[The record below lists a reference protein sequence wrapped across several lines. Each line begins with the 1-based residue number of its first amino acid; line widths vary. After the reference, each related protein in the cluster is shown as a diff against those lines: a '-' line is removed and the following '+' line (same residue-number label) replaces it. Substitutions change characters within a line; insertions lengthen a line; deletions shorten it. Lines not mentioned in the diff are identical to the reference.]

1 MKKALSLILSL
12 AMLCSLAACGGGAS
26 SSAGSASGSGSP
38 AASSIAVCL
47 ASEPDTIDPAL
58 NSAVDGAT
66 LVAHLFSGLAK
77 WAQDADGNLVIVAD
91 AAEELVEGVVNA
103 DGTVT
108 YTYTLRD
115 GLKWSD
121 GKDVT
126 AADYEFAWKRA
137 ASVELAAD
145 YGYMFEVVDGY
156 ADVWAETP
164 PAGAELNVHAKDAK
178 TLEVTLANAV
188 AYWNELLAFPT
199 YYPVREDVVSNE
211 AWATDP
217 STYVCNGPYTM
228 TGWEHNSLIT
238 LEKNPNYVDADSITM
253 EKIEFYLSDDAN
265 NMLTNFKNSDWLLID
280 DVPTNE
286 IANLKVQYPDEFV
299 VAGQIGTYYVN
310 WNVNQNLLP
319 EGSTLTGVEAEAAEA
334 EIREAIG
341 LLYDRNYIVEE
352 IGQAGQVPAS
362 SFVAMGMTNP
372 DGTEFYKTAGGN
384 SYPGYYDVSVE
395 AFEANFAQAVET
407 LKKYYDY
414 DEASGKFTNAPS
426 LTYLYNT
433 SEGHKAIGE
442 YLAAAMASVGITMN
456 LENQE
461 WNTFLNTRK
470 NGDYSVARNGWLAD
484 YNDPICFLDM
494 WITASGNN
502 DVQFGKENH
511 ASLAIYDLDLTDLGY
526 DVKVEDGT
534 WAETYDVIIPLI
546 KTCTDND
553 TRYALMHK
561 AEDLLMSTGAIVPLY
576 FYTDIYMV
584 DDSVEG
590 FFANP
595 LGYKY
600 FYNTTVNGSDE
611 TISVCLSSEPDTI
624 DPALNSAV
632 DGATLVSH
640 LFAGLAKWTTDEA
653 GNLAIAADCATELPE
668 GVANDDGT
676 ITYTYTL
683 KEGLKW
689 SDGQDLTAKDFEF
702 AWKRAASSEL
712 GADYGYMFEVIKGFP
727 DELAVEATDDVTL
740 TVTLNN
746 AVAYWNELLAFP
758 TYFPVR
764 EDVVADEGWATEAAT
779 YVSNGAYTMT
789 GWEHN
794 STITLTKNENYHDA
808 DSVVMNE
815 IKFYLSDDANNML
828 TNFKNGTWQ
837 LIDDVPTNEIA
848 ALKVEY
854 PEEFVIAGQI
864 GTYYV
869 CWNINEELLPE

>member
-1 MKKALSLILSL
+1 MKKLIALLL
-12 AMLCSLAACGGGAS
+12 ALVMVLGLAACGAEK
-26 SSAGSASGSGSP
+26 APETEAP
-38 AASSIAVCL
+38 
-47 ASEPDTIDPAL
+47 
-58 NSAVDGAT
+58 
-66 LVAHLFSGLAK
+66 VAP
-77 WAQDADGNLVIVAD
+77 
-91 AAEELVEGVVNA
+91 
-103 DGTVT
+103 
-108 YTYTLRD
+108 
-115 GLKWSD
+115 
-121 GKDVT
+121 
-126 AADYEFAWKRA
+126 
-137 ASVELAAD
+137 
-145 YGYMFEVVDGY
+145 
-156 ADVWAETP
+156 AETEA
-164 PAGAELNVHAKDAK
+164 PAPAETEAPAEM
-178 TLEVTLANAV
+178 TA
-188 AYWNELLAFPT
+188 
-199 YYPVREDVVSNE
+199 EDK
-211 AWATDP
+211 A
-217 STYVCNGPYTM
+217 
-228 TGWEHNSLIT
+228 
-238 LEKNPNYVDADSITM
+238 
-253 EKIEFYLSDDAN
+253 
-265 NMLTNFKNSDWLLID
+265 
-280 DVPTNE
+280 
-286 IANLKVQYPDEFV
+286 
-299 VAGQIGTYYVN
+299 
-310 WNVNQNLLP
+310 
-319 EGSTLTGVEAEAAEA
+319 AAEA
-334 EIREAIG
+334 EIRYAIS
-341 LLYDRNYIVEE
+341 LLFDRNYIVEE

-362 SFVAMGMTNP
+362 SFVAMGMTDA
-372 DGTEFYKTAGGN
+372 DGSEFYKN
-384 SYPGYYDVSVE
+384 SGSSDEFVGYYNVDAD
-395 AFEANFAQAVET
+395 AFEDNYAEAYEILT
-407 LKKYYDY
+407 KYYEV
-414 DEASGKFTNAPS
+414 DENGMLTNFPT

-442 YLAAAMASVGITMN
+442 YLASALAGMGITMN

-470 NGDYSVARNGWLAD
+470 NGDYSIARNGWLAD

-494 WITASGNN
+494 WTTGSGNN
-502 DVQFGKENH
+502 DVQFGREAH
-511 ASLAIYDLDLTDLGY
+511 ADLAMYDLDLTDLGY
-526 DVKVEDGT
+526 DVKVENGT

-546 KTCTDND
+546 KTCTDNT

-600 FYNTTVNGSDE
+600 FYNTTVNGDDT

-640 LFAGLAKWTTDEA
+640 LFAGLAKWGTDEN
-653 GNLAIAADCATELPE
+653 GNLVILPDCAAELPE

-683 KEGLKW
+683 KDDLKW
-689 SDGQDLTAKDFEF
+689 SDGADLTANDFVF

-712 GADYGYMFEVIKGFP
+712 GADYGYMFEVIKGYP
-727 DELAVEATDDVTL
+727 DELAVEAVDEKTI

-764 EDVVADEGWATEAAT
+764 EDVVANEGWATDAST

-789 GWEHN
+789 GWDHN
-794 STITLTKNENYHDA
+794 SVITLSKNENYFDA
-808 DSVVMNE
+808 DSVSMKE

-848 ALKVEY
+848 ALKVDF

-869 CWNINEELLPE
+869 CWNINEPLLP